1 MTKAKAGAVPTS
13 LAIPILGNEENS
25 GVAGGGVM
33 DSITVDPTAVI
44 GPINPAIFG
53 SFVEHM
59 HRCVYGGIYEPDSTL
74 SDLQGFRVDV
84 LDAVRGLAPTHLR
97 YPGGNFVSGYRW
109 RDGVGPREIRPIR
122 HDHAWGGI
130 ETNQFGTHEFIDYCR
145 RVGTVPHFCVNLG
158 DGTPT
163 EAAEWVEYCNG
174 TRDTTLT
181 RLRAANG
188 ATEPFTIPTWGLG
201 NEMYGEWQIGKK
213 NASEY
218 ARVAREAAV
227 RMHAVD
233 PTIAL
238 IACGFENSHAW
249 NATVLEALAQ
259 HVDYLSLHLYIGN
272 DDFATALAEPLMVER
287 LSREHGALAAM
298 ISRELKLTKRIQLAY
313 DEWNVWFV
321 TQSTED
327 IYSLKDALAVAGCLN
342 AFVRCADIVGMANLS
357 LLVNVSA
364 PIFTGPSG
372 LVRQTIYWP
381 LYLYRRLAGHTAL
394 RTSVH
399 CSGYHARFTFRTW
412 PIDEEVP
419 YLDVS
424 AALAPDKRRLTLAV
438 INRHHDEPQEI
449 ELRFVGMRPGNTWT
463 VEQVGGPEFAADER
477 NTIEEPNRIGVTC
490 TTWDMSDR
498 RSYCCTFPPRSL
510 TMLTLPVE

>member
-1 MTKAKAGAVPTS
+1 MG
-13 LAIPILGNEENS
+13 
-25 GVAGGGVM
+25 
-33 DSITVDPTAVI
+33 SITVDPTAVI
-44 GPINPAIFG
+44 GSINPAIFG
-53 SFVEHM
+53 GFVEHM
-59 HRCVYGGIYEPDSTL
+59 HRCIYGGIYDPGSAL
-74 SDLQGFRVDV
+74 SDAQGFRMDV
-84 LDAVRGLAPTHLR
+84 LEAVRGLAPTHLR

-109 RDGVGPREIRPIR
+109 RDGVGPRETRPIR
-122 HDHAWGGI
+122 HEHAWGGI

-145 RVGTVPHFCVNLG
+145 HVGSVPHLCVNLG

-174 TRDTTLT
+174 TQDTTLT
-181 RLRAANG
+181 RLRADNG
-188 ATEPFTIPTWGLG
+188 AAAPFAIPTWGLG
-201 NEMYGEWQIGKK
+201 NEMYGEWQVGYK
-213 NASEY
+213 NATEY

-227 RMHAVD
+227 RMHSVD
-233 PTIAL
+233 PTISL

-249 NATVLEALAQ
+249 NATILEALAQ

-298 ISRELKLTKRIQLAY
+298 ITRELGLTKRIQLAF

-321 TQSTED
+321 TQSSED

-342 AFVRCADIVGMANLS
+342 SFVRCADIVAMANLS

-364 PIFTGPSG
+364 PIFTGPYG

-394 RTSVH
+394 RTSVS
-399 CSGYHARFTFRTW
+399 CPGYRAQFTFRGW
-412 PIDEEVP
+412 AIDEEVP

-424 AALAPDKRRLTLAV
+424 AALAPDKHRLTLAV
-438 INRHHDEPQEI
+438 VNRHHDAPI
-449 ELRFVGMRPGNTWT
+449 DVELRLVGMRAGGSCA
-463 VEQVGGPEFAADER
+463 VEQVGGPDFAAEDR
-477 NTIEEPNRIGVTC
+477 NTLEEPSRVGVTRMS
-490 TTWDMSDR
+490 WDIDSLR
-498 RSYCCTFPPRSL
+498 PRCTFAPRSL
-510 TMLTLPVE
+510 TMLTIPVE